1 MSMRVL
7 FGLITGVIA
16 ECLLAHYPHQRSH
29 QNTDDDP
36 RRKRQIK
43 SKVFSL
49 DDDIT
54 GKSTKSDFA

>member
-36 RRKRQIK
+36 RR
-43 SKVFSL
+43 
-49 DDDIT
+49 
-54 GKSTKSDFA
+54 